1 MKTIYTKPQTQIVDL
16 PGGGLMDIVRTS
28 TCDGD
33 CSEDAICVDDNGAL
47 AKQVLPD
54 AGFSGYSAWS
64 AWDDSDEESAT
75 FADSL

>member
-16 PGGGLMDIVRTS
+16 PGGGLMDIVRAS
-28 TCDGD
+28 VCEGD
-33 CSEDAICVDDNGAL
+33 CSEHAECVDDNGAL

-54 AGFSGYSAWS
+54 AGFSGYSVWS
-64 AWDDSDEESAT
+64 AWDDSEEESAT